1 MRRSA
6 VLMDCRASD
15 SGCWS
20 SAPCPAVFAAAP
32 NRDLDT
38 AEVTYCGRSC
48 RMLNQCVGSCGSR
61 GTRWSPMRGLLS
73 GLTGA
78 QVGADGVN
86 AGEILREQIRVAHR
100 DPEPLLQEDHQLE
113 QAQ

>member
-1 MRRSA
+1 MSRSA
-6 VLMDCRASD
+6 VLMDCRARD

-20 SAPCPAVFAAAP
+20 SAPAPAAFAASD

-38 AEVTYCGRSC
+38 AEVTYCGRSW
-48 RMLNQCVGSCGSR
+48 RMLNQCVGSSESR
-61 GTRWSPMRGLLS
+61 ATRLSAMRGLQA

-78 QVGADGVN
+78 EVGADGIH
-86 AGEILREQIRVAHR
+86 AGEVLWHQISVVHR
-100 DPEPLLQEDHQLE
+100 DPESLFQEDHQPE